1 MTQLHSIFAP
11 YRGRHGSYFGLSS
24 RRNPI
29 SEAEMNSP
37 IRALAIVVALLA
49 GLTTAPTRAEEGR
62 DAEAIMKQVLER
74 GAFGW
79 EGARTDVRMVLED
92 ESGKSEQRRMRIV
105 GQRRGDR
112 LETLVRFTSPA
123 DVKGMAFLMRR
134 TAEGRSEQHVY
145 LPRLGRTRRISG
157 REREGSFMGSD
168 FSYAD
173 LEQRYLARAT
183 HRRLDDEK
191 LGSHAMHVIKSI
203 PARGSGAPYSKVQTW
218 IRKSDLVPLRTR
230 FYDPE
235 GRLLKTLYVRRVK
248 TIDGRPMVM
257 RARMHNHQTSHVT
270 ILVVDSVE
278 RRKHFPEGTFTPT
291 ALERG

>member
-1 MTQLHSIFAP
+1 MNFPLHAFAV
-11 YRGRHGSYFGLSS
+11 GL
-24 RRNPI
+24 
-29 SEAEMNSP
+29 
-37 IRALAIVVALLA
+37 ALLA
-49 GLTTAPTRAEEGR
+49 GLSTAPTHAEEAR
-62 DAEAIMKQVLER
+62 DAEAIMKRVLAR
-74 GAFGW
+74 GTFGW
-79 EGARTDVRMVLED
+79 DGARTDVRMILED
-92 ESGKSEQRRMRIV
+92 GSGKSEQRRMRIL
-105 GQRRGDR
+105 GQRRGNR

-123 DVKGMAFLMRR
+123 EVKGMAFLMRR
-134 TAEGRSEQHVY
+134 TAEGRSEQHVF

-173 LEQRYLARAT
+173 LEQRYLAGAT
-183 HRRLDDEK
+183 HRRLDDDE
-191 LGSHAMHVIKSI
+191 LGSHPMHVIKSI
-203 PARGSGAPYSKVQTW
+203 PARGSDAPYSKIQTW

-248 TIDGRPMVM
+248 KLAGHPVVM

-278 RRKHFPEGTFTPT
+278 RRKRFPEGTFTPT